1 MEGLIFVI
9 IAGLISMFF
18 NKNKNK
24 DEPKTVRKK
33 VEQQAKRVVKQAE
46 QKAMEAPVQNSIR
59 TPAIVQKPIQ
69 KRETRPSRP
78 AKPVSQPM
86 KGVEKWSEQDFL
98 KGVIL
103 SEVLGP
109 PKSKRKK

>member
-18 NKNKNK
+18 NKDKNK
-24 DEPKTVRKK
+24 DEQKTARKK
-33 VEQQAKRVVKQAE
+33 LEQQAKKMADNTE
-46 QKAMEAPVQNSIR
+46 WKAKELSAPSSHPAPAPAPKTVQNQETRHPRPRLPVSRPVQR
-59 TPAIVQKPIQ
+59 VDEW
-69 KRETRPSRP
+69 RD
-78 AKPVSQPM
+78 
-86 KGVEKWSEQDFL
+86 QDFL
-98 KGVIL
+98 NGIIL

>member
-18 NKNKNK
+18 NKGKNK
-24 DEPKTVRKK
+24 DEQKTARKK
-33 VEQQAKRVVKQAE
+33 VEQQAKSVAKQAD
-46 QKAMEAPVQNSIR
+46 QKAMEASVQNSIS
-59 TPAIVQKPIQ
+59 TPAPVQKPVQ
-69 KRETRPSRP
+69 KRETRQSRP
-78 AKPVSQPM
+78 IKPVSQPV

-98 KGVIL
+98 KGIIL